1 MSRHIGIVAKGI
13 VLDSVIDNMIKELS
27 VCTFNFGDTR
37 SEVMWQDYQFY
48 RPCIINCVE
57 LYNFISLKFYDKESI
72 LYTWTEFRDQYD
84 DRAIHGFIDYCI
96 LRFTNDPIMKSIAEI
111 EQRFIYNK
119 LNERIQKL
127 NRSIQ

>member
-13 VLDSVIDNMIKELS
+13 VLDSVIDDLIKELAVATS
-27 VCTFNFGDTR
+27 S
-37 SEVMWQDYQFY
+37 SEVIWQDYQFY
-48 RPCIINCVE
+48 RPCIINCAE
-57 LYNFISLKFYDKESI
+57 LYNYISLKFYSKESI
-72 LYTWTEFRDQYD
+72 MRNWYEFKEQYD

-96 LRFTNDPIMKSIAEI
+96 MLFTNVPIMKSIAEI